1 MNTLVI
7 LAHPNLET
15 SRVNKTWKAALEQH
29 EDVTVHDLYAT
40 YPDFKIDVEREQQLL
55 RSHDRIVFQF
65 PFYWYSSPAILKEWQ
80 DLVLSYGW
88 AYGQSGTQLHG
99 KEFLLA
105 VSTGGPAEAYQPDGY
120 NRFNMEELLSPFRAM
135 ANLTGMT
142 YLPPY
147 IESGVRTLTD
157 RQLELSARHLVEHVT
172 EVHLIRK

>member
-29 EDVTVHDLYAT
+29 ENVTVHDLYAT
-40 YPDFKIDVEREQQLL
+40 YPDFQIDVERERQLL
-55 RSHDRIVFQF
+55 LSHDRIVFQF

-105 VSTGGPAEAYQPDGY
+105 VSTGGPAEAYQPEGY
-120 NRFNMEELLSPFRAM
+120 NRFNMEELLSPFHAM

-147 IESGVRTLTD
+147 IESGVRTLTAE
-157 RQLELSARHLVEHVT
+157 ELQASAELLAHHV
-172 EVHLIRK
+172 VNVSILK

>member
-1 MNTLVI
+1 MSTLVI

-15 SRVNKTWKAALEQH
+15 SRVNKTWKEVLEQLD
-29 EDVTVHDLYAT
+29 DVTVHDLYAV
-40 YPDFKIDVEREQQLL
+40 YPDFNIDVEREQQLL
-55 RSHDRIVFQF
+55 LSHDRIVFQF

-80 DLVLSYGW
+80 DVVLSYGW

-120 NRFNMEELLSPFRAM
+120 NRFTMEELLSPFHAM

-147 IESGVRTLTD
+147 IEGGVRSLSDEALQASAMRLANYVVTLP
-157 RQLELSARHLVEHVT
+157 V
-172 EVHLIRK
+172 